1 MITPGTL
8 RRQAQKGMAFRT
20 PAMPGLRATDE
31 HAQQRSDNVRA
42 AVAATPPGTA
52 DPLRKTDGK
61 AVARGD
67 LPFPVT
73 TGEIFG
79 FPGSAGTGKTTA
91 AEMPE
96 GFRHRTA
103 GGACVPGEDPAKA
116 GGDWGAHLGAGWG
129 ESGAEPGLT
138 AGLNDSP
145 ESKAEAKASRPSHW
159 PEPSRRGQVS
169 AASILTA
176 WRSPGRLSR
185 VRDRA
190 NR

>member
-1 MITPGTL
+1 
-8 RRQAQKGMAFRT
+8 
-20 PAMPGLRATDE
+20 MPGLRATDE
-31 HAQQRSDNVRA
+31 HARQRSDTVRA
-42 AVAATPPGTA
+42 SVATTPIGTA
-52 DPLRKTDGK
+52 DPLRKAYGQ

-67 LPFPVT
+67 LSFSVT

-79 FPGSAGTGKTTA
+79 FPGSGGAGKTTA
-91 AEMPE
+91 AEMLE

-103 GGACVPGEDPAKA
+103 GGACVPGEDPAEA
-116 GGDWGAHLGAGWG
+116 GGGWRAHLGAGWG

-138 AGLNDSP
+138 GGLIDSP
-145 ESKAEAKASRPSHW
+145 ESKAEAKASSPSHW
-159 PEPSRRGQVS
+159 PAPSRRGQVG

>member
-8 RRQAQKGMAFRT
+8 RRQAQKGIAFRT

-31 HAQQRSDNVRA
+31 HARQRNDTVRA
-42 AVAATPPGTA
+42 SVATTPIGTA
-52 DPLRKTDGK
+52 DPLRKAYGK

-67 LPFPVT
+67 LSFPVD
-73 TGEIFG
+73 TGQIFS
-79 FPGSAGTGKTTA
+79 FPGSAGAGTTTA
-91 AEMPE
+91 AEMLE

-129 ESGAEPGLT
+129 VSGAEPGLT
-138 AGLNDSP
+138 AGLIDSP
-145 ESKAEAKASRPSHW
+145 ESKAEATASSPSYW
-159 PEPSRRGQVS
+159 PAPSRRAQVS

-176 WRSPGRLSR
+176 WRSPGRLAS